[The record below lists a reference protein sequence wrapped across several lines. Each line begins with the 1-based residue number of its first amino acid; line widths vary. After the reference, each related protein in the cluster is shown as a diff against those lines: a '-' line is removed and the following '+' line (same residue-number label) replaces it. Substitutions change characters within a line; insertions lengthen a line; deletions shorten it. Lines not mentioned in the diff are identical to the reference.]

1 MTREIYVGLKRPY
14 APLRL
19 VNVKEFDNNEQAM
32 RYAHE
37 RARKIYQEYEPY
49 DSALVTKE
57 EIREHPTDFG
67 IYPLKDEDF
76 FEFEVKLEYLH
87 AMDNWLLFDI
97 RLAKF

>member
-1 MTREIYVGLKRPY
+1 MTREIYAGLKRPY

-19 VNVKEFDNNEQAM
+19 VNVREFDNNEQAM
-32 RYAHE
+32 RYARE
-37 RARKIYQEYEPY
+37 WARKIYQEYEPY

-67 IYPLKDEDF
+67 IHPSKDEDF

>member
-1 MTREIYVGLKRPY
+1 MTREIYASLKRPY

-19 VNVKEFDNNEQAM
+19 VNVREFDNNEQAM
-32 RYAHE
+32 RYARE
-37 RARKIYQEYEPY
+37 WARKIYQEYEPY

-67 IYPLKDEDF
+67 IYPSKDEDF